1 MTTESEEIRELLN
14 FKLRIGKINEKE
26 FKTLEEIITR
36 YYKDYKNRIES
47 TNLFVGGLIDLITL
61 GYNKEDISTI
71 LNEILNLGTNEI
83 DKLLFDVYIHIYDKY
98 DEEFKKYFEKKL
110 EYIKKIVESSPN
122 IDDILDKLDK
132 TKVFSNNNDKEYTEI
147 RNSIEDIKKY
157 KPSLNYVYN
166 IIQNWQD
173 RNYIE
178 KIKDAERQISCTVK
192 NLEYIK
198 NNLENIEKNPKYAKN
213 LKDILNI
220 KRELDSYYDGL
231 LKISELLNTY
241 EQSYIKFKEE
251 YLSKLLLEGLD
262 YIKKYTNINRI
273 EKNKY

>member
-1 MTTESEEIRELLN
+1 MTTKLEEIRELLN
-14 FKLRIGKINEKE
+14 FELRIGKINDDE
-26 FKTLEEIITR
+26 FKILEEIIFR
-36 YYKDYKNRIES
+36 YKDRTDGIE
-47 TNLFVGGLIDLITL
+47 NIHLFVGGLIDLITL

-71 LNEILNLGTNEI
+71 LNEILNLETNEI
-83 DKLLFDVYIHIYDKY
+83 DKLLFDAYIHIYGKY

-132 TKVFSNNNDKEYTEI
+132 IKVFSNNNDKEYTEI
-147 RNSIEDIKKY
+147 KNSIGDIKKY

-166 IIQNWQD
+166 IIQNWRD

-178 KIKDAERQISCTVK
+178 KIKDVKRQISRTVK

-198 NNLENIEKNPKYAKN
+198 NNLENIEKDPKYAKN

-231 LKISELLNTY
+231 LKISEFLNTY

-251 YLSKLLLEGLD
+251 YLPKLLLEGLD

>member
-36 YYKDYKNRIES
+36 YYEDYKNRIES

>member
-1 MTTESEEIRELLN
+1 MTTELKEIRELLN
-14 FKLRIGKINEKE
+14 FELRIGKINHEE

-36 YYKDYKNRIES
+36 YYEDYKNRIES
-47 TNLFVGGLIDLITL
+47 TYLFVGGLIDLITL

-83 DKLLFDVYIHIYDKY
+83 DKLLFKVYIHIYDKY

-132 TKVFSNNNDKEYTEI
+132 IKVFSNNNDKEYTEI

-166 IIQNWQD
+166 IIQNWRD

-220 KRELDSYYDGL
+220 KRELDNYYDGL

>member
-47 TNLFVGGLIDLITL
+47 TNIFVGGLIDLITL

-98 DEEFKKYFEKKL
+98 DEEFKKYFEKKV

-132 TKVFSNNNDKEYTEI
+132 IKVFSNNGDKEYIEI

-198 NNLENIEKNPKYAKN
+198 NNLENIEKDPKYAKN

>member
-1 MTTESEEIRELLN
+1 MTTELEEIRELLN
-14 FKLRIGKINEKE
+14 FKLRIGKINHEE

-36 YYKDYKNRIES
+36 YYEDCKNRIENI
-47 TNLFVGGLIDLITL
+47 NLFVGGLIDLITL

-132 TKVFSNNNDKEYTEI
+132 IKVFSNNNDKEYTEI

-198 NNLENIEKNPKYAKN
+198 NNLENIEKDPKYAKN

-220 KRELDSYYDGL
+220 KRELDNYYDGL

-241 EQSYIKFKEE
+241 EQSYIKFREE
-251 YLSKLLLEGLD
+251 YLPKLLFEGLD
-262 YIKKYTNINRI
+262 YIKKYTNINSNR
-273 EKNKY
+273 EK